1 MAIPFALPSE
11 EESDDQSQQQLEQL
25 MLELYSALQQVLRAR
40 NAQHP
45 SRNQNPAHMQRNLR
59 LVQTVEKSFAR
70 KTAKQL
76 TCFFEEEKH
85 SSRCNESC
93 CVFYVDAI
101 IVQLFLSKNDEIKK
115 EREIH
120 DCGNRLPRR
129 SSQTLS
135 SRDSAMVLVDS
146 DLSRLPL
153 PDLVLSAVEQLPS
166 VAPQVTVSAPSS
178 PTRDAAFQFPECS
191 GFGSGTLAATS
202 LLPVPCPRP
211 KPRRR
216 RLTSEGSLPEK
227 FQQQSTCHC
236 SMRHHDCCTHGN
248 SCCGHHLAA
257 SLDEREWASVGAN
270 LRNIADDFHASK
282 AKDAEVEKSRLS
294 FIGSSFGSSSSLN
307 SNNLSG
313 STSGSTDSLMSL
325 LIPAP
330 LRETLWTTLALYLGW
345 RLVSRLR

>member
-45 SRNQNPAHMQRNLR
+45 SRNH
-59 LVQTVEKSFAR
+59 
-70 KTAKQL
+70 
-76 TCFFEEEKH
+76 
-85 SSRCNESC
+85 
-93 CVFYVDAI
+93 
-101 IVQLFLSKNDEIKK
+101 
-115 EREIH
+115 
-120 DCGNRLPRR
+120 RLPRR

-166 VAPQVTVSAPSS
+166 AAPQVTVSAPSS

-227 FQQQSTCHC
+227 FQQQSSCHC